1 MLVVVF
7 EVRIEHAFEMISPED
22 DKTVHAFSTDASV
35 ESLGIWILPGAS
47 RSCQDL
53 LNPHVLD
60 ASPKPSS
67 VNRISIPKQVL
78 RGRIP
83 GKRLDYLLG
92 RPFNSRVRR
101 YIEMDDAPSLDR

>member
-22 DKTVHAFSTDASV
+22 DKTVHAFSSDAPV
-35 ESLGIWILPGAS
+35 ESLGIWILPRAA

-53 LNPHVLD
+53 LNPYVLD
-60 ASPKPSS
+60 APPKPSS
-67 VNRISIPKQVL
+67 VDGITIPKQVL
-78 RGRIP
+78 GSRIP
-83 GKRLDYLLG
+83 WKRLDYLLG
-92 RPFNSRVRR
+92 RPFSSRVRR